1 MSRQFKAARL
11 NIKMTTAEAC
21 EKLGIAQPTLSAWEN
36 EKKTP
41 SVEAI
46 ERMADLYGV
55 STDYLLGRPAFV
67 CDDPMQPI
75 NKKVL
80 PVLNGMPVWSEKR
93 GWMLVSTALQ
103 QLLLE
108 NGELIPFSDAGELFI
123 APRAFSVSPPPFE
136 DSLDR
141 EDVFRQTEV
150 WVEPI
155 SSDSGL
161 RNELR
166 GWYRVFRGYVE
177 NQSGNRFLKESYGA
191 KWMAFIQSN
200 I

>member
-1 MSRQFKAARL
+1 MSRQFRAARL
-11 NIKMTTAEAC
+11 NMKMTAAKAC

-36 EKKTP
+36 GKKTP

-46 ERMADLYGV
+46 ERMADLYEV
-55 STDYLLGRPAFV
+55 STDFLLGRPVFA
-67 CDDPMQPI
+67 CDDPKQPI
-75 NKKVL
+75 STKVL

-93 GWMLVSTALQ
+93 GWMLVSASLQ

-108 NGELIPFSDAGELFI
+108 SGESIPFSDAGELFI
-123 APRAFSVSPPPFE
+123 APRAFSVAPPPLE
-136 DSLDR
+136 GSLDR
-141 EDVFRQTEV
+141 EDVSRQTEV

-155 SSDSGL
+155 FPDSRL

-166 GWYRVFRGYVE
+166 GWYKVFRGYVE

-191 KWMAFIQSN
+191 KWLAFTSEK
-200 I
+200 

>member
-11 NIKMTTAEAC
+11 NMKMTTAEAC

-36 EKKTP
+36 GKKTP
-41 SVEAI
+41 SVEALK
-46 ERMADLYGV
+46 RMADLYGV
-55 STDYLLGRPAFV
+55 STDYLLGRPVFV

-75 NKKVL
+75 SNKVL
-80 PVLNGMPVWSEKR
+80 LVLNGMPVWSEKW
-93 GWMLVSTALQ
+93 GWMLVSASSQ

-108 NGELIPFSDAGELFI
+108 SGETIPFSDAGEIFI
-123 APRAFSVSPPPFE
+123 APRLFSVAPPPFE

-141 EDVFRQTEV
+141 EDVFYQTEV

-155 SSDSGL
+155 FSDSEL

-166 GWYRVFRGYVE
+166 GWYRVFKEYVE
-177 NQSGNRFLKESYGA
+177 NQSGNRFLKDSYGA
-191 KWMAFIQSN
+191 KWLAFTTEK
-200 I
+200 